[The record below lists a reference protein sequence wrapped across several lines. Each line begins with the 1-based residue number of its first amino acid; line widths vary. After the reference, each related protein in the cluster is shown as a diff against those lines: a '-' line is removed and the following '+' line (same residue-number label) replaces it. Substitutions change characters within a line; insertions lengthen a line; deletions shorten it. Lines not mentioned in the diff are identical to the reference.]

1 MINSSFCRTV
11 LWRASLG
18 VICWAWC
25 LNCCPVLHAQL
36 DREMRNL
43 FLEIK
48 DQLDPDLTAK
58 FDRALA
64 ENTEKIKFSRSEF
77 ERFRDHPAN
86 PFDGL
91 FELEENVY
99 RNGIELKFELPNLR
113 NRMVGRHE
121 RQSSRLLGS
130 LQGVGAEWSRS
141 VVEVLVDGQVVALA
155 TAVDSAG
162 LLVTKASELTGG
174 ASLAVKGFEGKLY
187 PAKLIRTDQANDLA
201 VIQAPVEGL
210 VAVRFGKSAPEE
222 GAFLVTV
229 GTGAKPLALGS
240 LSHAPRALPASEQ
253 AVLGIQPQ
261 DAGEGCEL
269 VDVTRGG
276 AADRAG
282 LRAGDV
288 VVGIDSR
295 RIDDVTDLVNEIR
308 RRRPGTSVSLE
319 VLRQGQRH
327 VIAATLAGRNVS
339 PDNAARFKMMN
350 RLGAIPSARS
360 ADFPWVLQHDTPLFP
375 EQCGGPLL
383 DLEGNVVGLNIAR
396 QGRIASLAI
405 PGEHLAQLLPELVRE
420 EVAGAELSTGR

>member
-1 MINSSFCRTV
+1 MINSSFRPNV
-11 LWRASLG
+11 LLRIAAS
-18 VICWAWC
+18 VFCWAALWGGTAAQ
-25 LNCCPVLHAQL
+25 AQL

-48 DQLDPDLTAK
+48 DQLEPDLTSK
-58 FDRALA
+58 FDRAL
-64 ENTEKIKFSRSEF
+64 EQNTEKIKFSRSEF

-91 FELEENVY
+91 FELEESVY

-113 NRMVGRHE
+113 NRMIGRNE
-121 RQSSRLLGS
+121 RQSGRLLGS
-130 LQGVGAEWSRS
+130 LQGVGDAWNRS

-155 TAVDSAG
+155 TVVDPAG
-162 LLVTKASELTGG
+162 WLVTKASELSG
-174 ASLAVKGFEGKLY
+174 AALLAVKSFDGKVY
-187 PAKLIRTDQANDLA
+187 PAKIVRSDQANDLA
-201 VIQAPVEGL
+201 VLQTSAEGL
-210 VAVRFGKSAPEE
+210 VAVRFATVLPED
-222 GAFLVTV
+222 GAFLVTI
-229 GTGAKPLALGS
+229 GAGGKPLALGS
-240 LSHAPRALPASEQ
+240 LSHGPRALPASEQ

-269 VDVTRGG
+269 VEVTRGG
-276 AADRAG
+276 AGDKAG

-295 RIDDVTDLVNEIR
+295 PIDDVTDLVNEIR

-350 RLGAIPSARS
+350 RLGAIPSARA

-383 DLEGNVVGLNIAR
+383 DLEGNVIGLNIAR

-405 PGEHLAQLLPELVRE
+405 PGEQLVQLLPELARE
-420 EVAGAELSTGR
+420 ELAEKERGSGR

>member
-1 MINSSFCRTV
+1 MISSSGGRNV
-11 LWRASLG
+11 LLRFGLG
-18 VICWAWC
+18 LLVWTLW
-25 LNCCPVLHAQL
+25 LGCCTPVQAQL

-48 DQLDPDLTAK
+48 DQLEPDLTAK
-58 FDRALA
+58 FDRAL
-64 ENTEKIKFSRSEF
+64 ELNTEKIRFSRSEF

-91 FELEENVY
+91 FELEEEVY

-113 NRMVGRHE
+113 NRMIGRHE

-130 LQGVGAEWSRS
+130 LQGVGTEWSQS
-141 VVEVLVDGQVVALA
+141 VVEVVIGGKVVALA
-155 TAVDSAG
+155 TAVDAAG
-162 LLVTKASELTGG
+162 LLVTKASELGG
-174 ASLAVKGFEGKLY
+174 SPALIVRSSQGKEY
-187 PAKLIRTDQANDLA
+187 PAKVLRIDQANDLA
-201 VIQAPVEGL
+201 VIQAAVEGL
-210 VAVRFGKSAPEE
+210 KAVRFAAKLPEE
-222 GAFLVTV
+222 GAFLLTV
-229 GTGAKPLALGS
+229 GAGSKPLALGS

-261 DAGEGCEL
+261 DAREGCEL
-269 VDVTRGG
+269 IEVTRGG

-295 RIDDVTDLVNEIR
+295 RVEDVTDLVNEIR

-319 VLRQGQRH
+319 VLRQGQKQ

-350 RLGAIPSARS
+350 RLGAIPSGRA

-383 DLEGNVVGLNIAR
+383 DLEGNAVGINIAR
-396 QGRIASLAI
+396 QGRVASLAI
-405 PGEHLAQLLPELVRE
+405 PGEHLATLLPELTRE
-420 EVAGAELSTGR
+420 EMARK

>member
-1 MINSSFCRTV
+1 MINSSFGRNA
-11 LWRASLG
+11 LARISG
-18 VICWAWC
+18 VTLCWAVWLC
-25 LNCCPVLHAQL
+25 CCPAVEAQL

-48 DQLDPDLTAK
+48 DELDPELRDK
-58 FDRALA
+58 FDRAL
-64 ENTEKIKFSRSEF
+64 EQNTEKIKFSRSEF

-91 FELEENVY
+91 FELEESVY

-113 NRMVGRHE
+113 NRMVGRNE
-121 RQSSRLLGS
+121 RQSSRMLGG
-130 LQGVGAEWSRS
+130 LRGVGAAWNRS

-155 TAVDSAG
+155 TVIDASG
-162 LLVTKASELTGG
+162 LFVTKASELT
-174 ASLAVKGFEGKLY
+174 ASSVISVRGFEGSPY
-187 PAKLIRTDQANDLA
+187 PAKLLRTDQANDLA
-201 VIQAPVEGL
+201 ILQAPMDGL
-210 VAVRFGKSAPEE
+210 VAVRFAAGVPEE

-229 GTGAKPLALGS
+229 GAGGKPLALGS
-240 LSHAPRALPASEQ
+240 LSHAPRAMPANEQ

-269 VDVTRGG
+269 VEVTRGG

-295 RIDDVTDLVNEIR
+295 PIVDVTDLVNEIR

-327 VIAATLAGRNVS
+327 VIAATLAGRSVS

-350 RLGAIPSARS
+350 RLGAIPSGRAG
-360 ADFPWVLQHDTPLFP
+360 DFPWVLQHDTPLFP

-396 QGRIASLAI
+396 QGRIASLAV
-405 PGEHLAQLLPELVRE
+405 PGEHLIQLLPELTRE
-420 EVAGAELSTGR
+420 ELAGRELKTDR